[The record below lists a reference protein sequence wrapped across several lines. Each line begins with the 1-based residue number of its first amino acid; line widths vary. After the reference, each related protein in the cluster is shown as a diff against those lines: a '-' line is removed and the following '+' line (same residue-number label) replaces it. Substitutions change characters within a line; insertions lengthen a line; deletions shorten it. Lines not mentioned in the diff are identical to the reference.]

1 MNRIRTCTIAAIGV
15 SATLYASPVFAHN
28 GKAHIEGTVTAMG
41 TKQMLVK
48 KADGRS
54 VSIRTN
60 KETTYRIIGS
70 AASATHADVSVGSSV
85 VVESFGMP
93 GGEQTALE
101 VQFSQSPKMD
111 LHDEAGKPP
120 GEEP

>member
-1 MNRIRTCTIAAIGV
+1 MKKIRTHTIAVIGV
-15 SATLYASPVFAHN
+15 LATLYASPVFAHN
-28 GKAHIEGTVTAMG
+28 GKAHIEGTVTAMD

-70 AASATHADVSVGSSV
+70 AASATQADLSVGSSV

-101 VQFSQSPKMD
+101 VYFSRPSKTD
-111 LHDEAGKPP
+111 LDDKAGNP